1 MSDMPYLDQQ
11 LEFVQWIA
19 AHRTEPLNVFFRFLN
34 FFDTA
39 YFGLVLIPL
48 VWIGFS
54 YRWGLRLFYLTI
66 LNSMAN
72 GFLKLSI
79 GWPRP
84 NQLVDNLG
92 LFNFDSPGFPSG
104 GAQTALLFGGLLIVY
119 WKNRWSLPLAL
130 AYIFLISFSRIYLG
144 VHFPIDI
151 LGGWAAGF
159 ILLYLFVQNIE
170 QIERFL
176 QRKGLYFSLFLSLA
190 IPLLLLALKH
200 DAALYGALGVGLG
213 TFFSLKYGL
222 FLSAPKSALGGII
235 RALFGV
241 ATLLFLYLI
250 WPKGYSPSA
259 QYFVMSLWISLAIS
273 PLWKYIAK

>member
-1 MSDMPYLDQQ
+1 MPYLDQQ

-19 AHRTEPLNVFFRFLN
+19 AHRTPFLDPFFRFLN
-34 FFDTA
+34 YFDTE

-66 LNSMAN
+66 LNSMLN
-72 GFLKLSI
+72 GFLKLSLYL
-79 GWPRP
+79 PRP
-84 NQLVDNLG
+84 SQLVDGLG
-92 LFNFDSPGFPSG
+92 LFNFRSPGFPSG
-104 GAQTALLFGGLLIVY
+104 GAQTAFLFGGLLIVY

-130 AYIFLISFSRIYLG
+130 AYILLISFSRLYLG

-159 ILLYLFVQNIE
+159 VLLYLFVQNIE
-170 QIERFL
+170 KIERFL
-176 QRKGLYFSLFLSLA
+176 DRKGLYFSLFLSVV

-213 TFFSLKYGL
+213 TFLSLKYGL
-222 FLSAPKSALGGII
+222 FLREPKSPWEGSVRG
-235 RALFGV
+235 LFGI
-241 ATLLFLYLI
+241 ATLFFIYLL
-250 WPKGYSPSA
+250 WPKGYSPAA
-259 QYFVMSLWISLAIS
+259 QYFAMSLWISLAIS